1 MNHRFICSVAVL
13 LGLLPL
19 TNAGEIVLLGRPVK
33 RQVTGDLTLQG
44 AIELA
49 IQQNPE
55 IMNQLQEIERTRG
68 LVIIA
73 RSDALPHLSV
83 NSAYDQ
89 QSKSLLESVGSGG
102 FVQSGGGPG
111 ELLVPLQNG
120 QVINLGEL
128 LAAAS
133 NPNTNRA
140 IPDKTWQVTFQVT
153 QSLYAGGAIRAN
165 IAAAKFGEDTSYW
178 QLRDVIDRVVATV
191 RTQFYN
197 VLTNRSL
204 INVAEETV
212 KLQQDLLKDQQNR
225 FEAGTVPRFNVIT
238 AEVALANV
246 MPQLIQARNSYLISQ
261 IQLAKT
267 LGLDPGPGG
276 QPTFHCV
283 GDIALVERPFNI
295 IQALELGKAR
305 RPVLKVQRLQIK
317 IQAQN
322 IQIALAGYK
331 PHIDANGGYL
341 FRNSRLTDDLEDE
354 VDGWFFGFTGTW
366 NIFDGLA
373 TYGRVKQAKAQ
384 FEQSQISYKDAVQQ
398 VELEVQ

>member
-1 MNHRFICSVAVL
+1 
-13 LGLLPL
+13 
-19 TNAGEIVLLGRPVK
+19 VK

-102 FVQSGGGPG
+102 FVKSGGGVG

-191 RTQFYN
+191 RTGSYCQ
-197 VLTNRSL
+197 
-204 INVAEETV
+204 
-212 KLQQDLLKDQQNR
+212 
-225 FEAGTVPRFNVIT
+225 
-238 AEVALANV
+238 ALAVNTATNKIYV
-246 MPQLIQARNSYLISQ
+246 ANNFGHSVTVIDGLTHETTTIRVGQGPRAIVVNQVTNKIYTANYGSKDATEIDGASNNATSIPTGNS
-261 IQLAKT
+261 
-267 LGLDPGPGG
+267 
-276 QPTFHCV
+276 
-283 GDIALVERPFNI
+283 RR
-295 IQALELGKAR
+295 KAR
-305 RPVLKVQRLQIK
+305 RSTLPSSIVRCSPWRGCLIVRRCSNPC
-317 IQAQN
+317 A
-322 IQIALAGYK
+322 AT
-331 PHIDANGGYL
+331 
-341 FRNSRLTDDLEDE
+341 SR
-354 VDGWFFGFTGTW
+354 
-366 NIFDGLA
+366 
-373 TYGRVKQAKAQ
+373 
-384 FEQSQISYKDAVQQ
+384 
-398 VELEVQ
+398 